1 MALADSFAG
10 VIARFLMSLPVI
22 VPSLICADV
31 ILEAATA
38 LPLMAT
44 TNAMTPST

>member
-1 MALADSFAG
+1 
-10 VIARFLMSLPVI
+10 MSLMVSVSFLTSLVVI

-31 ILEAATA
+31 ILDAATA